1 MLYETLAQPA
11 ILLYVL
17 IAGFFSGIV
26 FDCATFL
33 FVLLDK
39 NKVVRFILDFLATVI
54 VAFILFMLIL
64 KISYGEIRLWHILF
78 FSMALFLERATIGKL
93 VAKGILLCYNFFVKI
108 LRKCLSKLQEF
119 KQKRSAG
126 NDKKIV

>member
-17 IAGFFSGIV
+17 IVGFLSGIV

-33 FVLLDK
+33 FVVLDK
-39 NKVVRFILDFLATVI
+39 NKVVRFILDFLATI
-54 VAFILFMLIL
+54 LAMFILFVLIL
-64 KISYGEIRLWHILF
+64 KISYGELRLWHILF

-93 VAKGILLCYNFFVKI
+93 VAKGIMLCYNFVVKI
-108 LRKCLSKLQEF
+108 LRKCLSKLQNYR
-119 KQKRSAG
+119 KKRSAG
-126 NDKKIV
+126 NDKKII